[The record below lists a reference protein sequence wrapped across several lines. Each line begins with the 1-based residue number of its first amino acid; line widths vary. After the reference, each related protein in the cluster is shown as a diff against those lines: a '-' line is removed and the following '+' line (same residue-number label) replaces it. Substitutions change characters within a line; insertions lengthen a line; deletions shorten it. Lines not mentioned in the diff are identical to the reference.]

1 VCGRTARTVREGGT
15 GEVETQTRW
24 ITRTRRETAGIE
36 PIRRTGH
43 TEPVPYFT
51 RAVDEV
57 PNYIHGM
64 IVPKVKYRLGVL
76 LVAGFL
82 PIACAACD
90 SGGSA
95 TVQPRYGTVIGH
107 VDHLIT
113 VAKVNDPPSP

>member
-1 VCGRTARTVREGGT
+1 MILTEMGEKPEGLRLT
-15 GEVETQTRW
+15 SASRV
-24 ITRTRRETAGIE
+24 AE
-36 PIRRTGH
+36 PAA
-43 TEPVPYFT
+43 YLT